1 MAEAYDFSGWATRYN
16 VKCSDGRTILPGAF
30 KECDGMEVP
39 IVWGH
44 GHDGPKKILGRALLH
59 ETDEG
64 VRMEGYFNNSDDG
77 RSAKEG
83 VAHRDIKYL
92 SIYANRL
99 KEAVGNVMYG
109 KIREVSL
116 VPFGGANPGAFIDN
130 AVLAH
135 GDGTYGIVED
145 EAVIFM
151 GDEIDESVSHSEE
164 DDDDKESKDGDVQI
178 KEVLDGMT
186 KEQREV
192 VDHLI
197 RQTIRATIDAA
208 VEETS
213 NDDDTDDESEDD
225 TETDNNDNNDNEEG
239 AKHADDG
246 GKIMKYNAFEGAPKR
261 NRGVISHSDQEA
273 ILSMAK
279 ESRIGTFKEAMK
291 VYAEENYLMHDDE
304 PAADPDPTPVP
315 ETSMYVGGFDDT
327 TNMPGESITSFR
339 AILPEY
345 KDLHSGAPQLVTDDM
360 GWVDVVMRK
369 THKSP
374 ISRIRTGQVDIRE
387 AETEGAL
394 RAKGY
399 QKGNKKQLTGNIKMA
414 RRTTDPQTVYVRN
427 ELHRDDIIDITDF
440 DYVSYLYNIDRMM
453 LNQEIAQAI
462 LFGDGRDDAD
472 ADKIFPEHIRPIW
485 TDDDLYTIHYELDKE
500 AMTAELQGTDTETYF
515 GENFVAAE
523 AMVNACL
530 YSREN
535 FKGSGQP
542 DMYIDP
548 HYLNVMLLARDR
560 NGRRLYSG
568 VSELATALN
577 VGTIY
582 TCEKMKNKTRTVGEG
597 ASAKT
602 MKLDA
607 LICNLSDY
615 YIGST
620 KGGEVTHFTQF
631 DIDFN
636 KQKSLLETR
645 ISGALTKIYSAI
657 AIEEE
662 VENP

>member
-1 MAEAYDFSGWATRYN
+1 MANTYDFSGWATRYG
-16 VKCSDGRTILPGAF
+16 VRCTDGRTIAPGAF
-30 KECDGMEVP
+30 KDCDGQEVP

-44 GHDGPKKILGRALLH
+44 GHDGPKKILGKALLH
-59 ETDEG
+59 DCDEG
-64 VRMEGYFNNSDDG
+64 VRIEASFNNSEDAQA
-77 RSAKEG
+77 AKEG
-83 VAHRDIKYL
+83 VSHGDIKFL

-99 KEAVGNVMYG
+99 KEQAANVMYG

-130 AVLAH
+130 AVIAH
-135 GDGTYGIVED
+135 GDGTYDLSED
-145 EAVIFM
+145 EAVIFT
-151 GDEIDESVSHSEE
+151 GDEIEVLAHADNEKKGEEDMSDEKKSSSRTVEDVINEMTDEQKKVVDYLMEEAAKAALDGAEDDE
-164 DDDDKESKDGDVQI
+164 DDDDEEDGV
-178 KEVLDGMT
+178 
-186 KEQREV
+186 
-192 VDHLI
+192 
-197 RQTIRATIDAA
+197 
-208 VEETS
+208 
-213 NDDDTDDESEDD
+213 
-225 TETDNNDNNDNEEG
+225 
-239 AKHADDG
+239 KHADDG
-246 GKIMKYNAFEGAPKR
+246 GYDMKYNAFEGGPSR

-279 ESRIGTFKEAMK
+279 ESRIGSFKEAMK

-304 PAADPDPTPVP
+304 PAADPTPVP

-327 TNMPGESITSFR
+327 TNMPGESITSFK

-453 LNQEIAQAI
+453 LNQEVAQAI

-485 TDDDLYTIHYELDKE
+485 TDDDLYTIHYTLDKE
-500 AMTAELQGTDTETYF
+500 AMATELQGTDTDTYF
-515 GENFVAAE
+515 GENFIAAE

-530 YSREN
+530 YARED

-542 DMYIDP
+542 DMFIDP

-582 TCEKMKNKTRTVGEG
+582 TCEKMKNKTRTKGEG

-615 YIGST
+615 QIGST

-662 VENP
+662 VVNP

>member
-151 GDEIDESVSHSEE
+151 GDEIDESVSHAEE
-164 DDDDKESKDGDVQI
+164 KEEGKDMADEKEKKPERQVKDVLDEMTDEQKAVVDYLMREAAREAVEGNGDDDDE
-178 KEVLDGMT
+178 
-186 KEQREV
+186 
-192 VDHLI
+192 
-197 RQTIRATIDAA
+197 A
-208 VEETS
+208 EEK
-213 NDDDTDDESEDD
+213 DESV
-225 TETDNNDNNDNEEG
+225 
-239 AKHADDG
+239 KHADEEKEDG
-246 GKIMKYNAFEGAPKR
+246 GKNDMKYNAFEGAPKKR
-261 NRGVISHSDQEA
+261 SGVISHSDQEA

-304 PAADPDPTPVP
+304 EPAADPTPVP

-327 TNMPGESITSFR
+327 TNMPGESITSFK

-427 ELHRDDIIDITDF
+427 ELHRDDIVDITDF

-453 LNQEIAQAI
+453 LNQEVAQAI

-500 AMTAELQGTDTETYF
+500 AMTAELQGTDTDTYF
-515 GENFVAAE
+515 GANFIAAE

-530 YSREN
+530 YARED

-542 DMYIDP
+542 DMFIDP

-560 NGRRLYSG
+560 NGHRLYSG

-582 TCEKMKNKTRTVGEG
+582 TCEKMKNKTRTKGEG
-597 ASAKT
+597 QAAKT
-602 MKLDA
+602 VKLDA

-615 YIGST
+615 QIGST

-662 VENP
+662 VTNP